1 VLTAVLSAIY
11 IAVMFLVVRPF
22 LRRLQTVH
30 DRQGRLSQ
38 NVVALILLLVLASA
52 WTTERIGIHALF
64 GAFVMGAV
72 MPKGTQFVRTLAE
85 KLEDFIV
92 VFLLPIFFAYT
103 GLKTQ
108 IGLLNNADMWFFTLL
123 VVAAACLGKFGGS
136 AAAARACGLGWR
148 ESATIGILMNTR
160 GLMEL
165 VILNVG
171 RELGVITPAVFA
183 MMVIMALVTTALT
196 TPVLHVVSPPELR
209 ALQLGPSPRRKR
221 AGVFSI
227 LLPVADPRTGGP
239 LLRLAEL
246 IGGPPAARMI
256 YALHLTR
263 PREQDAYLAG
273 SETARD
279 ASSADSRA
287 ISGAIPEPLSAE
299 ASLQPLL
306 EHAREAGVAVEPI
319 TLSARDVPEA
329 IEAVVRQRQADLVL
343 MGSHRAVLGKALLG
357 GTVHRVLSTVPADV
371 GIFVDRGFTTAGR
384 VLVPY
389 LGGPHDRLA
398 LDLASRLGRH
408 GGAEVT
414 VLHVTSKD
422 RAAARP
428 PSAAGEVQRVFRD
441 PSQPVPVQ
449 FRVIEADDPVEAVVR
464 AAAGFD
470 LMVVAAAEEW
480 GTESHRFGF
489 HTERIAEGSTCSLLL
504 VHRSSEAGERPVS
517 GQAGDESGIS
527 AVRGATPPVGAV
539 PAATARDGVKSA
551 T

>member
-1 VLTAVLSAIY
+1 
-11 IAVMFLVVRPF
+11 
-22 LRRLQTVH
+22 
-30 DRQGRLSQ
+30 
-38 NVVALILLLVLASA
+38 
-52 WTTERIGIHALF
+52 
-64 GAFVMGAV
+64 

-85 KLEDFIV
+85 KLEDFTV

-108 IGLLNNADMWFFTLL
+108 VGLLNNLEMWFFTLL
-123 VVAAACLGKFGGS
+123 IIAAACLGKFGGS

-196 TPVLHVVSPPELR
+196 TPVLHLVSPPELR
-209 ALQLGPSPRRKR
+209 ALQLGPSPGRKR

-239 LLRLAEL
+239 LLQLAEL
-246 IGGPPAARMI
+246 IGGPSAARMI

-273 SETARD
+273 SEPARD
-279 ASSADSRA
+279 VSSTDGLPGQEPA
-287 ISGAIPEPLSAE
+287 GEPLPPE

-306 EHAREAGVAVEPI
+306 EQAREAGVAVEPI
-319 TLSARDVPEA
+319 TLSASDVPEA
-329 IEAVVRQRQADLVL
+329 IEAVVRQRHADLVL

-357 GTVHRVLSTVPADV
+357 GTVHRVLNTVPADV
-371 GIFVDRGFTTAGR
+371 GIFVDRGYTTARR

-414 VLHVTSKD
+414 VLHVTPKD
-422 RAAARP
+422 RTSARP
-428 PSAAGEVQRVFRD
+428 PSAAVEVQRVFRD
-441 PSQPVPVQ
+441 PTQPVPVH
-449 FRVIEADDPVEAVVR
+449 FRVIEAEDPVEAVVA
-464 AAAGFD
+464 AAAGYD

-489 HTERIAEGSTCSLLL
+489 RTERIAEGSTCSLLL
-504 VHRSSEAGERPVS
+504 VHRSAEARIRHETGPPADRS
-517 GQAGDESGIS
+517 GMSS
-527 AVRGATPPVGAV
+527 APSDTPPVVAAPAGA
-539 PAATARDGVKSA
+539 AMSGVKSSS
-551 T
+551 